1 MGLFDT
7 VKAYKGVKNMFGGKK
22 SGGSGFKGPK
32 VPEFA
37 MRNTSEFIKEEP
49 RIEIGQNVPKRF
61 ETYRQNAI
69 GQINKDQSANANALQ
84 RRFAAMGASGS
95 GAQLKLQEQAN
106 ELATRQ
112 KTDAIA
118 NVDAAEEQAM
128 EQRDAQ
134 QADMDFRQKVF
145 SFEKGSKMHE
155 LDLAER
161 QQKISSVTEQYNAKL
176 NEFLNK
182 PPKQGLISGL
192 LGDIL

>member
-1 MGLFDT
+1 MGLMDT
-7 VKAYKGVKNMFGGKK
+7 VHVYKKILGGGSK
-22 SGGSGFKGPK
+22 SGGKGFKGPK

-37 MRNTSEFIKEEP
+37 MRKTEDFIKEEP
-49 RIEIGQNVPKRF
+49 RIEIGQNAPKRF

-69 GQINKDQSANANALQ
+69 GQINKDQSENATALQ

-106 ELATRQ
+106 DMATRQ
-112 KTDAIA
+112 KADAIA
-118 NVDAAEEQAM
+118 NVNAQEEQAM
-128 EQRDAQ
+128 ENRDLA
-134 QADMDFRQKVF
+134 QADMDFRQRVF